1 MTIKATLSGPL
12 SDLAHE
18 RWQQLSELP
27 EFDPKWLEHQTFIEQ
42 AFALSDF
49 IAEHCLKTP
58 QILTELINQQLLFS
72 EQLNFQH
79 LLEQNI
85 ALAHD
90 EISLNKLLRQ
100 FRTCHMLRIAW
111 RDLLN
116 MQSIESSLQ
125 QVSELANQLI
135 LQSYQWHYNSLSNK
149 YGLPMGEH
157 GQQDMLIIGMGKLG
171 GGELN
176 FSSDIDLIFAYPSQ
190 GETQSERKSIEHQQF
205 FTKLAQKLIAAL
217 HQTTVDGQVFR
228 VDMRLRPFGESGPL
242 VTHFA
247 ALEDYY
253 QEQGRE
259 WERYAMLKGRLLNQS
274 SLYVSELQDILR
286 PFVFR
291 RYLDY
296 SSIDSLRKMK
306 ALIQQEV
313 RRRGL
318 KNNIKL
324 GRGGIREA
332 EFIVQSLQL
341 IRGGREPRLQ
351 SQSLLHTLH
360 ELSELQVLPL
370 QVTKDLGDSYLW
382 LRKVEHCLQ
391 QFDDKQT
398 QVLPDNELDRQRLVH
413 VLNCVNFEQ
422 FSQQLQEH
430 LDTISEHFTQLIGEE
445 KKDDEISSDKDESQ
459 QSIID
464 LWQLELPEDEACRL
478 LNHWLNAQ
486 QAKAFILP
494 LTDFRKNLSSSRL
507 GQRGLDTLNKLMP
520 SVLFSILLS
529 TFSKDHDDAIIL
541 LKRILQVFLSILG
554 RTAYLELLYENQ
566 GALKQLIKLCDASPW
581 VAEQIGRFPMLLDE
595 LLNPAELYNPTPLQD
610 YEAELR
616 VALLRVDPEDLEQ
629 QMEALRQF
637 KLSQQLK
644 IAAADIARAIPV
656 MQVSDHLTFLAEAI
670 IKQVVNMAWQQI
682 TEKYGSPASENGQ
695 LKNAQNTGFAVVGF
709 GKLGGLEL
717 GYGSDLDL
725 VFLHDC
731 VGNRLSNGAK
741 PIESQK
747 FYIKLAQRILHLFTT
762 KTASG
767 ELYEVDMRLRPSG
780 NAGLLVSHIKGFTDY
795 QLQDA
800 WTWEHQALSRARFIC
815 GSKELSKV
823 FNQLREKV
831 LELPRDR
838 GELTKRVI
846 EMREKMRVH
855 LSKSAN
861 KDNQDEREFDLKQDK
876 GGIADIEF
884 IVQFYVLAY
893 CHKYPQLARWPDN
906 VRVLQSLKELGIMS
920 SEQGEQLTQ
929 AYLEFRNSS
938 HRLALQQ
945 QDHVINNKKF
955 SSLRKQVSDIWQES
969 LGAS

>member
-1 MTIKATLSGPL
+1 MPIVTTLSGPL
-12 SDLAHE
+12 NDLANK
-18 RWQQLSELP
+18 RWQQLTELP
-27 EFDPKWLEHQTFIEQ
+27 EFDPQWRQHQQIIEQ

-49 IAEHCLKTP
+49 VASHCLKTP
-58 QILTELINQQLLFS
+58 QLLSELINQQLLFS
-72 EQLNFQH
+72 EQLDFQH
-79 LLEQNI
+79 LLEQHI
-85 ALAHD
+85 APSQD
-90 EISLNKLLRQ
+90 ENSLNKLLRQ

-125 QVSELANQLI
+125 QVSKLANQLI
-135 LQSYQWHYNSLSNK
+135 LQAYKWHYHILSER
-149 YGLPMGEH
+149 YGAPMGEH

-176 FSSDIDLIFAYPSQ
+176 FSSDIDLIFTYPSQ
-190 GETQSERKSIEHQQF
+190 GETQGQRKTIEHQQF
-205 FTKLAQKLIAAL
+205 FTKLAQKLISAL
-217 HQTTVDGQVFR
+217 HQTTVDGQVYR

-242 VTHFA
+242 VTHFG

-259 WERYAMLKGRLLNQS
+259 WERYAMLKGRILNQS
-274 SLYVSELQDILR
+274 SPYVSELQDIMR

-296 SSIDSLRKMK
+296 SSLDSLRKMK

-351 SQSLLHTLH
+351 SQSLLHTLQ
-360 ELSELQVLPL
+360 ELSKLKVLPL
-370 QVTKDLGDSYLW
+370 KVTRNLKQSYLW
-382 LRKVEHCLQ
+382 LRKVEHSLQ
-391 QFDDKQT
+391 QFDDRQT
-398 QVLPDNELDRQRLVH
+398 QVLPDNELDWLRLVH
-413 VLNCVNFEQ
+413 VFNYIDSEQ
-422 FSQQLQEH
+422 FSQQLQKH
-430 LDTISEHFTQLIGEE
+430 LNTVSEHFTQLIGEE
-445 KKDDEISSDKDESQ
+445 ANEDENTSDKDESQ
-459 QSIID
+459 QNIID
-464 LWQLELPEDEACRL
+464 LWQLDLPEDEACKL
-478 LNHWLNAQ
+478 LNHWLSEQ
-486 QAKAFILP
+486 QAQAFILP
-494 LTDFRKNLSSSRL
+494 LKGFRNNLSSSRL

-529 TFSKDHDDAIIL
+529 TLSRDSDDPTIL
-541 LKRILQVFLSILG
+541 LKRILQVFLSIIG

-566 GALKQLIKLCDASPW
+566 GAMKQLIKLCAASPW

-682 TEKYGSPASENGQ
+682 TEKHGSPVSEKGA
-695 LKNAQNTGFAVVGF
+695 LKTAQNTGFSVVGY
-709 GKLGGLEL
+709 GKLGGFEL

-731 VGNRLSNGAK
+731 FGNILTSGFK

-767 ELYEVDMRLRPSG
+767 KLYEVDMRLRPSG

-815 GSKELSKV
+815 GSEELHNAFTK
-823 FNQLREKV
+823 LRENV
-831 LELPRDR
+831 LELPRER
-838 GELTKRVI
+838 AELTKQVI
-846 EMREKMRVH
+846 DMREKMRQH

-861 KDNQDEREFDLKQDK
+861 KNNQGEPQFDLKQDK

-893 CHKYPQLARWPDN
+893 CHEYPQLARWSDN
-906 VRVLQSLKELGIMS
+906 VRVLQSLNQLGIMS
-920 SEQGEQLTQ
+920 NEQAEQLTQ

-945 QDHVINNKKF
+945 QDHVSNSKKF
-955 SSLRKQVSDIWQES
+955 SALRKQVSDIWQYC
-969 LGAS
+969 LGIN

>member
-1 MTIKATLSGPL
+1 MLVVPTLSGRL
-12 SDLAHE
+12 KDLANK
-18 RWQQLSELP
+18 RWQQLSELA
-27 EFDPKWLEHQTFIEQ
+27 EFDPQWLRHQPLIEQ

-49 IAEHCLKTP
+49 VARHCLQSP
-58 QILTELINQQLLFS
+58 QLLSELISQQLLFS
-72 EQLNFQH
+72 EQLNYQN
-79 LLEQNI
+79 LLEQTI
-85 ALAHD
+85 TEAHD
-90 EISLNKLLRQ
+90 ENNLNKLLRQ
-100 FRTCHMLRIAW
+100 FRTRHMLRIAW

-116 MQSIESSLQ
+116 MQSIESSLR
-125 QVSELANQLI
+125 QVSELADQLI
-135 LQSYQWHYNSLSNK
+135 TQTYQWHYHRLSQR
-149 YGLPMGEH
+149 YGYPIGEH
-157 GQQDMLIIGMGKLG
+157 GQQNMLIIGMGKLG

-176 FSSDIDLIFAYPSQ
+176 FSSDIDLIFTYPSQ
-190 GETQSERKSIEHQQF
+190 GETQSEKKPIEHQQF
-205 FTKLAQKLIAAL
+205 FTKLAQKLIASL

-259 WERYAMLKGRLLNQS
+259 WERYAMLKGRIINQPS
-274 SLYVSELQDILR
+274 PYLSELQDILR

-306 ALIQQEV
+306 ALILQEV

-318 KNNIKL
+318 ENNIKL

-351 SQSLLHTLH
+351 SQSLLHTLE
-360 ELSELQVLPL
+360 ELSELQVLPVE
-370 QVTKDLGDSYLW
+370 VTKELKNSYLW

-398 QVLPDNELDRQRLVH
+398 QVLPDNELDWLRLVH
-413 VLNCVNFEQ
+413 VLNCVDYEQ
-422 FSQQLQEH
+422 FSLLLQNH
-430 LDTISEHFTQLIGEE
+430 LNTISEHFTQLIGEE
-445 KKDDEISSDKDESQ
+445 TDEDEKTASKDESQ

-464 LWQLELPEDEACRL
+464 LWQLNLPEDEARKL
-478 LNHWLNAQ
+478 LKHWLSKQ
-486 QAKAFILP
+486 QAQAFTL
-494 LTDFRKNLSSSRL
+494 LLEDFRNNLGSSRL

-520 SVLFSILLS
+520 SVLFCILLS
-529 TFSKDHDDAIIL
+529 SFSKDRDGAVIL

-566 GALKQLIKLCDASPW
+566 GAMKQLIKLCAASPW

-656 MQVSDHLTFLAEAI
+656 MRVSDHLTFLAEAI
-670 IKQVVNMAWQQI
+670 IKQVINMAWQQI
-682 TEKYGSPASENGQ
+682 TEKYGVPVSENRH
-695 LKNAQNTGFAVVGF
+695 LKTAQNTGFAVVGF

-731 VGNRLSNGAK
+731 FGDVLTNGDK

-767 ELYEVDMRLRPSG
+767 KLYEVDMRLRPSG

-815 GSKELSKV
+815 GGKELKNA
-823 FNQLREKV
+823 FTELRQKV

-838 GELTKRVI
+838 AELTKKVI
-846 EMREKMRVH
+846 EMREKMRQH
-855 LSKSAN
+855 LSKTSN
-861 KDNQDEREFDLKQDK
+861 KDNQLERQFDLKQDK

-893 CHKYPQLARWPDN
+893 CHEYPQLGRWSDN
-906 VRVLQSLKELGIMS
+906 VRVLQSLNELGIMS
-920 SEQGEQLTQ
+920 NERAEQLTQ

-938 HRLALQQ
+938 HRLALQK
-945 QDHVINNKKF
+945 QDHVINNQKF
-955 SSLRKQVSDIWQES
+955 SAMRKQVSDIWQHCM
-969 LGAS
+969 GV